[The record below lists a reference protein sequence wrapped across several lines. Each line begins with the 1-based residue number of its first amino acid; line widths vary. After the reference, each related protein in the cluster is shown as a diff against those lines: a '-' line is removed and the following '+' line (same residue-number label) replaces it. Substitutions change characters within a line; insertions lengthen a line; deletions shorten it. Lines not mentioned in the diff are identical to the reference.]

1 VKYYW
6 TVPQSEWAT
15 DVMFT
20 SREELL
26 PLYERL
32 IRHGMA
38 SYGPGDVMRFFG
50 HRVKSDGSPWGNFPG
65 EISSNVKTRAEG
77 VRIKHRSN
85 GNSLKM
91 YDKGS
96 VLRFETTLYQPSD
109 FRVFRKPEGQPN
121 ARPRWM
127 PMRQSLAD
135 LRRRAEV
142 SQASNGRLM
151 DAQAAVETPQTLQEL
166 TAKLG
171 QPVTS
176 PGRSKPDGTRS
187 AARRFRALQLFAEK
201 DLRLLTAVSRPE
213 FNQNGFRNRDL
224 RPLLFDGE
232 PRDDAARKRQSSAV
246 SRQFALLRAHGLIR
260 KVPHTHRYIL
270 TDQGRLVI
278 TALLAARNAN
288 ALELVKLAA

>member
-1 VKYYW
+1 
-6 TVPQSEWAT
+6 
-15 DVMFT
+15 MFT

-26 PLYERL
+26 PIYERL

-65 EISSNVKTRAEG
+65 EISSDVKTRAEG

-91 YDKGS
+91 YD
-96 VLRFETTLYQPSD
+96 
-109 FRVFRKPEGQPN
+109 
-121 ARPRWM
+121 
-127 PMRQSLAD
+127 
-135 LRRRAEV
+135 
-142 SQASNGRLM
+142 
-151 DAQAAVETPQTLQEL
+151 
-166 TAKLG
+166 KLG

>member
-1 VKYYW
+1 
-6 TVPQSEWAT
+6 
-15 DVMFT
+15 
-20 SREELL
+20 
-26 PLYERL
+26 
-32 IRHGMA
+32 
-38 SYGPGDVMRFFG
+38 
-50 HRVKSDGSPWGNFPG
+50 
-65 EISSNVKTRAEG
+65 
-77 VRIKHRSN
+77 
-85 GNSLKM
+85 M

-224 RPLLFDGE
+224 RPLLFDAE
-232 PRDDAARKRQSSAV
+232 PRDRHRRSSETPILGGFSPICFAPRSRFDPQSPPHAPLHSYRSRPPRDHRSARGTQRQRPGT
-246 SRQFALLRAHGLIR
+246 RQARRVKSCRGNKTFG
-260 KVPHTHRYIL
+260 VNS
-270 TDQGRLVI
+270 I
-278 TALLAARNAN
+278 TARLT
-288 ALELVKLAA
+288 VIC